1 MISRRDALMSTLF
14 GAGWVG
20 LRALATGIPASFF
33 LNPREALAAP
43 ATNKLAQYIIFQTS
57 GNGDPIN
64 ANVPGMYNDT
74 NGSQG
79 TSGIYHSPAASM
91 APTSLQVGSWSG
103 LAALPWA
110 QPYQAVP
117 TIGTTALLGSVPGGS
132 PQGQWQTILNR
143 TTFWHIA
150 TTTPVHPKEPD
161 VLKMMDQTTSD
172 EMLVSILSK
181 QLQPQLNTIQAQPI
195 ALGATSPSES
205 LVYGGQAQPL
215 IPPTALK
222 ATLTNPAGPLS
233 GLQKVRDQTMNS
245 LYQAYYKN
253 GTPAAQAYIDSL
265 TLSQTQAR
273 NISQDLLGMLDA
285 ITDNLVVS
293 QVTAAMAL
301 IKMAITPVL
310 TIHIPFG
317 GDNHRDT
324 ALATE
329 TQQTTGVGN
338 TGTGY
343 SAATGLTGVPG
354 IAWLMN
360 QLYANNLQNQVTFMS
375 LNVFGR
381 TLATSTGC
389 STGRQHNPNHHVAI
403 TIGSGFKPGVIGG
416 IAPMTPNGGSC
427 TEGASTCDY
436 GAVAFE
442 STTGVGSSGG
452 DITPATSLPSWG
464 QTMMA
469 GVGLDSETIASSIT
483 TGKVITGG
491 LANS

>member
-1 MISRRDALMSTLF
+1 MISRRDALLSTLF

-33 LNPREALAAP
+33 LNPRAALASTP
-43 ATNKLAQYIIFQTS
+43 TNKLAQYVIFQTS

-64 ANVPGMYNDT
+64 ANVPGTYNDA

-79 TSGIYHSPAASM
+79 TSGIYHSPDPSM
-91 APTSLQVGSWSG
+91 APTSLKVGSWSG

-117 TIGTTALLGSVPGGS
+117 TIGTIPLLGSIPGGT
-132 PQGQWQTILNR
+132 PAAQWQTVLNQ

-222 ATLTNPAGPLS
+222 ATLTSPTGPLS
-233 GLQKVRDQTMNS
+233 GLQKVRDQTMN
-245 LYQAYYKN
+245 LIYQAYYKN
-253 GTPAAQAYIDSL
+253 GTPAQQAYIDSL

-273 NISQDLLGMLDA
+273 NISQSLLSTLDA

-293 QVTAAMAL
+293 QVIAAIAL
-301 IKMAITPVL
+301 IKMNVTPVL

-324 ALATE
+324 ALAAE
-329 TQQTTGVGN
+329 TKQTTGVGN

-343 SAATGLTGVPG
+343 SATTGLTGVPA

-403 TIGSGFKPGVIGG
+403 TIGSGFKGGVVGG
-416 IAPMTPNGGSC
+416 VAPMTSSGGSC

-436 GAVAFE
+436 GAVSLD
-442 STTGVGSSGG
+442 STTGAGSSGG
-452 DITPATSLPSWG
+452 DVSPATSLPSWG

-469 GVGLDSETIASSIT
+469 AVGIDSGTIASSIT
-483 TGKVITGG
+483 TGKVITGALVG
-491 LANS
+491 

>member
-1 MISRRDALMSTLF
+1 MMTRRDALMSTLF

-20 LRALATGIPASFF
+20 LRALATGLPASFF
-33 LNPREALAAP
+33 INPRKALASP
-43 ATNKLAQYIIFQTS
+43 AANKLAQYVIFQTS

-79 TSGIYHSPAASM
+79 TSGIYHSPSSSM
-91 APTSLQVGSWSG
+91 AATSLKVGSWSG
-103 LAALPWA
+103 QAALPWA

-117 TIGTTALLGSVPGGS
+117 TVGTAPLLGSVPGGS
-132 PQGQWQTILNR
+132 PVAQWQTILNQ

-161 VLKMMDQTTSD
+161 VLKMMDQTASD

-181 QLQPQLNTIQAQPI
+181 QLQPELNTIQAQPI
-195 ALGATSPSES
+195 ALGAASPSES

-222 ATLTNPAGPLS
+222 ATLTNPTGPLS
-233 GLQKVRDQTMNS
+233 SLQKVRDQTMNS
-245 LYQAYYKN
+245 LYQLYYKN
-253 GTPAAQAYIDSL
+253 GTPAQQAYIDSL

-273 NISQDLLGMLDA
+273 NISQSLLSMLDA

-293 QVTAAMAL
+293 QVVAAIAL
-301 IKMAITPVL
+301 IKMNVTPVL

-324 ALATE
+324 ALAAE

-338 TGTGY
+338 TGIGY
-343 SAATGLTGVPG
+343 SSATGLTGVPA

-360 QLYANNLQNQVTFMS
+360 QLYANNLQDQVTFMS

-403 TIGSGFKPGVIGG
+403 TIGSGFKAGVVGG
-416 IAPMTPNGGSC
+416 VAPATSAGAAC
-427 TEGASTCDY
+427 TEGGSTCDY
-436 GAVAFE
+436 GAVSFE
-442 STTGVGSSGG
+442 STTGMGSSSG
-452 DITPATSLPSWG
+452 DVTPATSLPSWG

-469 GVGLDSETIASSIT
+469 AVGIDSATIASSIT
-483 TGKVITGG
+483 TGKVISGA
-491 LANS
+491 LAS